1 MVAVITSGMVAYHDK
16 IVASISSSVFAYFTF
31 VSAAQFMV
39 GI

>member
-1 MVAVITSGMVAYHDK
+1 MIASGMVAFRNQ

-31 VSAAQFMV
+31 VSAAQFMF